1 MSLSNDMQAIPRLF
15 GNAVEQ
21 LGKLVQNEANLARA
35 EIGQKLGQ
43 AKLGATYL
51 AVAGIF
57 AIPALV
63 VLFIALAIWL
73 STAFALTPVTGYVI
87 AGALGA
93 AIALVL
99 ALTGMSHLKPENLTP
114 TVTLREVERD
124 IQTAKELAR

>member
-35 EIGQKLGQ
+35 EIGERIGQ
-43 AKLGATYL
+43 VKLGATYL
-51 AVAGIF
+51 AVAAVF
-57 AIPALV
+57 AIPAAV
-63 VLFIALAIWL
+63 VLLIALAIWL
-73 STAFALTPVTGYVI
+73 STAFALTLVTGYVI

-93 AIALVL
+93 VIALVL

-124 IQTAKELAR
+124 IQTATELAR